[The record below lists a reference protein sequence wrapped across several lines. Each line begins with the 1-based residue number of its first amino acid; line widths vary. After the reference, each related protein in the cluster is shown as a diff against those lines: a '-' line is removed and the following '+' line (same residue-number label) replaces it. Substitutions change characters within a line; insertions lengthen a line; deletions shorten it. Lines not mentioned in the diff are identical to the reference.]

1 MANSVSF
8 RGSKDRAT
16 IMSWL
21 LEREVVRELP
31 EEWKGIVPTEV
42 FICESEKIVEEARKT
57 GLTLRILG
65 GLAIA
70 MHCRNQVEF
79 AKKLNRTG
87 TGVNEGQEY
96 SDIDFVTYRKQ
107 RDKLKDFFDKIG
119 YVKRRATL
127 SSAASERQIYYHPK
141 GWFYVD
147 VFFDQLIVANHP
159 IDFRGRLELDYPTV
173 TATDMLLEKVQ
184 MWEAFGTKDLKD
196 CLLLLLSH
204 DVNTNADKEAINASH
219 ISKLLAQDW
228 GFWYTVT
235 TNLQNIKR
243 FITEIDKLGP
253 QAKIEP
259 NTISERERINIK
271 KKISTLINGIESEPK
286 AFGWKMR
293 AKVGTKKQWYCHV
306 ERPDTVGGF
315 GIWEAILRK
324 GE

>member
-1 MANSVSF
+1 MA
-8 RGSKDRAT
+8 
-16 IMSWL
+16 WL
-21 LEREVVRELP
+21 LEKEVIRELP
-31 EEWKGIVPTEV
+31 AEWNGIVPTEV
-42 FICESEKIVEEARKT
+42 FMSESGNIVNEAKKN
-57 GLTLRILG
+57 GLALRILG

-70 MHCRNQVEF
+70 MHCRNQLDF
-79 AKKLNRTG
+79 AKKLARTG
-87 TGVNEGQEY
+87 TGVLAGQEY
-96 SDIDFVTYRKQ
+96 SDIDFVAYRKH
-107 RDKLKDFFDKIG
+107 RDKLKEFFSKIG

-147 VFFDQLIVANHP
+147 VFFDELLVANHP
-159 IDFRGRLELDYPTV
+159 IDFRGRLELDYPTI
-173 TATDMLLEKVQ
+173 TTTDMLLEKVQ
-184 MWEAFGTKDLKD
+184 LWEAFGVKDLKD

-204 DVNTNADKEAINASH
+204 DIKEGTDEEAINVSYIA
-219 ISKLLAQDW
+219 KLLSQDW

-243 FITEIDKLGP
+243 FVTELDKLGP
-253 QAKIEP
+253 EAKIPPEA
-259 NTISERERINIK
+259 ISEKERTDINT
-271 KKISTLINGIESEPK
+271 KIDTLVQRLEDEPK
-286 AFGWKMR
+286 SFGWKMR

>member
-1 MANSVSF
+1 MA
-8 RGSKDRAT
+8 
-16 IMSWL
+16 WL

-31 EEWKGIVPTEV
+31 AEWNGIVPTEV
-42 FICESEKIVEEARKT
+42 FVRESENIVNEAKKE

-70 MHCRNQVEF
+70 MHCKNQADF
-79 AKKLNRTG
+79 AKKLARTG
-87 TGVNEGQEY
+87 TGVVAGQEY
-96 SDIDFVTYRKQ
+96 SDIDFVAYRKH
-107 RDKLKDFFDKIG
+107 RDKLKELFSKIG

-147 VFFDQLIVANHP
+147 VFFEQLLVANHP
-159 IDFRGRLELDYPTV
+159 IDFRGRLELDYPTI

-184 MWEAFGTKDLKD
+184 MWEAFGVKDLKD
-196 CLLLLLSH
+196 CLLLLRSH
-204 DVNTNADKEAINASH
+204 DVKEGTDEEGINASYMA
-219 ISKLLAQDW
+219 KLLAQDW

-243 FITEIDKLGP
+243 FVTELDKLGAE
-253 QAKIEP
+253 AKIAPEAVSEEERSD
-259 NTISERERINIK
+259 ISMKIDVLV
-271 KKISTLINGIESEPK
+271 KKIEAEPK
-286 AFGWKMR
+286 SFGWKMR

-315 GIWEAILRK
+315 GIWEAIMRK